1 METFRIR
8 IEDADPNGRVK
19 KYKEKR
25 YRYLLKLSLA
35 FIKDLFNTG
44 IFLKN
49 CLCIYADPE
58 H

>member
-1 METFRIR
+1 METLRIR

-25 YRYLLKLSLA
+25 YRYLLKLPLA

-44 IFLKN
+44 IF
-49 CLCIYADPE
+49 
-58 H
+58 